1 MTIEQVPA
9 LGGLMTT
16 SPATSLETSFT
27 GDHSSL
33 SNEQPAIEEEGGEGY
48 PRPWRKMWGMR
59 PDKLL
64 YSKSSDQGRWIM
76 DISDIS
82 FNTLM
87 LGIA

>member
-33 SNEQPAIEEEGGEGY
+33 SNEQPAIEEEEGEGY
-48 PRPWRKMWGMR
+48 PRPWRKTWGMK

-64 YSKSSDQGRWIM
+64 YSNCSDQGRWIM

-87 LGIA
+87 LGIS